1 MSRREMDAVVSFKK
15 TFYNNEKLSLEQVR
29 DGFMGNKIVRKPFVL
44 NTIYSFLNS
53 HLPHERY
60 TASVLDMNLKKEET
74 SPFLMGLHF
83 SGQTNMTI
91 GL

>member
-1 MSRREMDAVVSFKK
+1 MDTIVSFKK
-15 TFYNNEKLSLEQVR
+15 TFYNDEKLSLEQVQ
-29 DGFMGNKIVRKPFVL
+29 DGFMGNKVVRKPFVP
-44 NTIYSFLNS
+44 NIIYSFLSSN
-53 HLPHERY
+53 LPHGRY
-60 TASVLDMNLKKEET
+60 TASVLDTNLKKEET